1 MLLQPPNSD
10 RVKPTPARATSRQ
23 VAPAPSQRRH
33 NVSGVHISH
42 QAETGM
48 DGSTP
53 MAFNALHQE
62 AFTSP
67 CEEATAPIDPHLRRL
82 HDAAAAWA
90 RSNRAKAG
98 HTSGS
103 ATQQAH
109 YQAIAPHAELDSLR
123 TQPPGQPSVRA
134 RSDRSDRAAAAAT
147 VRPDNQMHGHVS
159 AHDTAST
166 DMHLP
171 HLEASAATWQQSSG
185 ALSMTQMEGG
195 GPATNDIQSR
205 NDKCA
210 AAAMP
215 MHELHQWHISQD
227 HAARQHSEPAFSR
240 RHDTDHLSDTS
251 SLDDTRPEVVSQ
263 ELAYVPP
270 PPPRPARQRRA
281 SWWAAIKGDAPPWL
295 L

>member
-1 MLLQPPNSD
+1 
-10 RVKPTPARATSRQ
+10 
-23 VAPAPSQRRH
+23 
-33 NVSGVHISH
+33 
-42 QAETGM
+42 M

-53 MAFNALHQE
+53 MAFNELHQE

-67 CEEATAPIDPHLRRL
+67 CKEATAPIDPHLRRL

-90 RSNRAKAG
+90 RTNRAKAG

-103 ATQQAH
+103 ANQQAH
-109 YQAIAPHAELDSLR
+109 HQAKAPRAELDSLG

-147 VRPDNQMHGHVS
+147 VRPDKQMHGHVS

-166 DMHLP
+166 DMHLQ
-171 HLEASAATWQQSSG
+171 HLEASAARWQQSLG
-185 ALSMTQMEGG
+185 ALSTQTESAGQT
-195 GPATNDIQSR
+195 TNDIQSQ
-205 NDKCA
+205 NGKSV

-215 MHELHQWHISQD
+215 VHELQQWHYSQD

-240 RHDTDHLSDTS
+240 RHDTDHLSDAFC
-251 SLDDTRPEVVSQ
+251 LDNTRPEVVSQ
-263 ELAYVPP
+263 ELASVPP
-270 PPPRPARQRRA
+270 PPPRPAQQQRA